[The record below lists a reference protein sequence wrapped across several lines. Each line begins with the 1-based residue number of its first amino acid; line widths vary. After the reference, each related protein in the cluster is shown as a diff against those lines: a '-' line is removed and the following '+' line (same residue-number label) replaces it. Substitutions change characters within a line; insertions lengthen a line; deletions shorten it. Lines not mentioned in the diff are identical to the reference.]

1 MVVAGA
7 TSGPRPGL
15 RYLPLIAAGRA
26 VPMASGSEKYVQT
39 GRSAPAMLTVRQP
52 VTSERDDKT
61 PTDAGTDGA
70 AAALSAAVGDP
81 SAALHG
87 RLLNV
92 SRMATIGEM
101 ASGIA
106 HELNQP
112 LAAILI
118 YARACERLLARPDA
132 DLAEVRETLQQICLE
147 TTHAADIIRQ
157 LRAITEGERPARAR
171 LNINNLVAELDDL
184 LRTDTGMHGAQ
195 LSFDLAAEL
204 PPVAVDA
211 GQVQH
216 VVLNLVHN
224 SLEALVTPPTTN
236 PCIVIRT
243 RLTAAQEVE
252 LAVLDNG
259 PGLAAQAHDRVFQ
272 PFFSTKPRGTGLGL
286 AISRSIAR
294 AHGGSVGYRP
304 NPAGGACF
312 FLLLPAQP
320 AE

>member
-1 MVVAGA
+1 
-7 TSGPRPGL
+7 
-15 RYLPLIAAGRA
+15 
-26 VPMASGSEKYVQT
+26 
-39 GRSAPAMLTVRQP
+39 
-52 VTSERDDKT
+52 VTERLDRT
-61 PTDAGTDGA
+61 PPQVGTAGT

-101 ASGIA
+101 AAGIA

-118 YARACERLLARPDA
+118 YARACERMLARPEP
-132 DLAEVRETLQQICLE
+132 DLAEVRETLQQICAE
-147 TTHAADIIRQ
+147 TTHAAEIIRQ
-157 LRAITEGERPARAR
+157 LRALTEGERPDRAR
-171 LNINNLVAELDDL
+171 VNINNLVTELDGL
-184 LRTDTGMHGAQ
+184 LRTDSLVHGAQ
-195 LSFDLAAEL
+195 LSFDLASEL

-216 VVLNLVHN
+216 VVLNFVRN
-224 SLEALVTPPTTN
+224 SLEALVTPRTAN

-243 RLTAAQEVE
+243 QLTAAQEVE

-259 PGLAAQAHDRVFQ
+259 PGLAAQARDRIFQ
-272 PFFSTKPRGTGLGL
+272 PFFSTKTRGTGLGL

-320 AE
+320 PE

>member
-1 MVVAGA
+1 M
-7 TSGPRPGL
+7 T
-15 RYLPLIAAGRA
+15 
-26 VPMASGSEKYVQT
+26 T
-39 GRSAPAMLTVRQP
+39 
-52 VTSERDDKT
+52 ERDDKIPPEVST
-61 PTDAGTDGA
+61 AGA
-70 AAALSAAVGDP
+70 AAALSAAGDP

-92 SRMATIGEM
+92 SRMVTIGEM
-101 ASGIA
+101 AAGIA

-112 LAAILI
+112 LSAILI

-132 DLAEVRETLQQICLE
+132 DLIEVRETLQQICVE
-147 TTHAADIIRQ
+147 TTHAADVIRQ
-157 LRAITEGERPARAR
+157 LRALTEGERPPCARV
-171 LNINNLVAELDDL
+171 NINNLVAELDDL
-184 LRTDTGMHGAQ
+184 LRADIGVHGAR
-195 LSFDLAAEL
+195 LSFDLASEL

-216 VVLNLVHN
+216 VILNFVRN
-224 SLEALVTPPTTN
+224 SLEALVTPRTAD

-243 RLTAAQEVE
+243 QLTAAQEVE

-259 PGLAAQAHDRVFQ
+259 PGLAVQARERVFH
-272 PFFSTKPRGTGLGL
+272 PFFSTKARGTGLGL

-320 AE
+320 PE

>member
-1 MVVAGA
+1 MTTERYDQTPPEIRTAGA
-7 TSGPRPGL
+7 
-15 RYLPLIAAGRA
+15 
-26 VPMASGSEKYVQT
+26 V
-39 GRSAPAMLTVRQP
+39 
-52 VTSERDDKT
+52 
-61 PTDAGTDGA
+61 
-70 AAALSAAVGDP
+70 ALSAAVGDP

-101 ASGIA
+101 AAGIA

-118 YARACERLLARPDA
+118 YARAGERLLARPDA
-132 DLAEVRETLQQICLE
+132 DLPEVRETLQQICVE

-157 LRAITEGERPARAR
+157 LRALTEGERAARAR
-171 LNINNLVAELDDL
+171 VNINDLVTELDDL
-184 LRTDTGMHGAQ
+184 LRTDTLMHGVQ
-195 LSFDLAAEL
+195 LSRDLAPEL

-216 VVLNLVHN
+216 LILNFVRN
-224 SLEALVTPPTTN
+224 SLEALLTPPTAN
-236 PCIVIRT
+236 PCIVVRT
-243 RLTAAQEVE
+243 QLTAAQEVE

-259 PGLAAQAHDRVFQ
+259 PGLAAQARERAFQ
-272 PFFSTKPRGTGLGL
+272 PFFSTKARGTGLGL
-286 AISRSIAR
+286 ASNSSIAR

-304 NPAGGACF
+304 NPTGGACF

-320 AE
+320 PE